1 MRLFFLLYPVIGTT
15 LAGIAMVVALTT
27 GMDTVKPIVVAAA
40 IGALV
45 GLPAT
50 WIVARKIS
58 SI

>member
-50 WIVARKIS
+50 WIVARKVS

>member
-1 MRLFFLLYPVIGTT
+1 MRLFLLLFPVIGTT

-27 GMDTVKPIVVAAA
+27 GMDTMKPIVIAAA

-45 GLPAT
+45 GLPVT
-50 WIVARKIS
+50 WIVARKVA